1 MTKEKKKQGE
11 CDPQPGVVV
20 PVVDRN
26 RCQDEDLCVAVC
38 PYEVF
43 RIQVLSSAQRKALSF
58 FGKIKALTNNYRQA
72 FVVQPDQCHNCGT
85 CVDACPEDAIQLV
98 PVTVSGD
105 ASG

>member
-1 MTKEKKKQGE
+1 MTKQKKKQGE
-11 CDPQPGVVV
+11 CDSEPGAVV

-43 RIQVLSSAQRKALSF
+43 RIQVLSPAERKALSF
-58 FGKIKALTNNYRQA
+58 FGKIKALTNSYRQA

-85 CVDACPEDAIQLV
+85 CVDACPEDAIRLV
-98 PVTVSGD
+98 PANVTGD
-105 ASG
+105 V